1 MSKSAN
7 IAISS
12 NIAEYFGS
20 VVDDAL
26 RSKHV
31 QASPAASQYVVGV
44 LCDFAHPRE
53 EAESAFS
60 KPLTFQLR
68 DALEAPFAERFR
80 RLRALG
86 DNVLYAT
93 GFFGGHIELRGLD
106 RKYIMHVGSSAYQNA
121 AAMLHAPGGAGKFGV
136 LEELA
141 VKFGEFVDVLA
152 EVAEGAL
159 AMGARDEKGVVKLY
173 ERWLRTGSS
182 RIAEELG
189 ARGIIPTRAVEGLN

>member
-1 MSKSAN
+1 MSKLPN
-7 IAISS
+7 IAISPS
-12 NIAEYFGS
+12 VAEYFCS

-26 RSKHV
+26 RSRNV

-44 LCDFAHPRE
+44 LCDFARPSE
-53 EAESAFS
+53 DADSPFS

-86 DNVLYAT
+86 DGVLYAV
-93 GFFGGHIELRGLD
+93 GFFGGHIELRGID
-106 RKYIMHVGSSAYQNA
+106 RKYVMHVGSSAYQNA
-121 AAMLHAPGGAGKFGV
+121 AAMLQAPGRGPKFGV

-141 VKFGEFVDVLA
+141 VKFDEFVDVLT

-159 AMGARDEKGVVKLY
+159 AMGARDERGIVKLY

>member
-1 MSKSAN
+1 VSKSTN

-12 NIAEYFGS
+12 SVAEYFGS

-26 RSKHV
+26 RARNV
-31 QASPAASQYVVGV
+31 QASSAASQYVVGV
-44 LCDFAHPRE
+44 LCDFAGPRD

-68 DALEAPFAERFR
+68 DALEAPFGERFR

-86 DNVLYAT
+86 DNVLYAV
-93 GFFGGHIELRGLD
+93 GYFGGHVELRGID
-106 RKYIMHVGSSAYQNA
+106 KKYVMHVGSSAYSNA
-121 AAMLHAPGGAGKFGV
+121 AAMLHTPGEPGKFDV
-136 LEELA
+136 LGELA

-152 EVAEGAL
+152 EIAEGAM
-159 AMGARDEKGVVKLY
+159 AMGARDERGVVKLY

-189 ARGIIPTRAVEGLN
+189 ARGMIPMRAAGGLN

>member
-1 MSKSAN
+1 MSKSPS
-7 IAISS
+7 IAISPS
-12 NIAEYFGS
+12 VAEYFGS

-26 RSKHV
+26 RLRNV
-31 QASPAASQYVVGV
+31 QASAAASQYVVGV
-44 LCDFAHPRE
+44 LCDFARPQG

-80 RLRALG
+80 RLRTLG
-86 DNVLYAT
+86 DNVLYAV
-93 GFFGGHIELRGLD
+93 GFFGGHIELRGID
-106 RKYIMHVGSSAYQNA
+106 RKYVMQVGSSAYSNA
-121 AAMLHAPGGAGKFGV
+121 AAMLHAPGGLGKFDV

-141 VKFGEFVDVLA
+141 VKFTEFVDVVA
-152 EVAEGAL
+152 EVAEGAI
-159 AMGARDEKGVVKLY
+159 AHGTRNEQGIVRLY

>member
-1 MSKSAN
+1 VSNSTN
-7 IAISS
+7 IAISPS
-12 NIAEYFGS
+12 VAEYFGS

-26 RSKHV
+26 RLRNI

-44 LCDFAHPRE
+44 LCDFAHPSE

-86 DNVLYAT
+86 DGVLYAV
-93 GFFGGHIELRGLD
+93 GFFGGHIELRGID
-106 RKYIMHVGSSAYQNA
+106 RRYVMHVGSSAYTNA
-121 AAMLHAPGGAGKFGV
+121 AAMLHAPGRADRFGV

-141 VKFGEFVDVLA
+141 AKFSEFVDVVA
-152 EVAEGAL
+152 EVAEGAI
-159 AMGARDEKGVVKLY
+159 AQGARDERGVVKLY

-189 ARGIIPTRAVEGLN
+189 ARGIIPTRATEGLN

>member
-1 MSKSAN
+1 MSKSPS
-7 IAISS
+7 IAISPS
-12 NIAEYFGS
+12 VADYFGS

-26 RSKHV
+26 RSCNV

-44 LCDFAHPRE
+44 LCDFARPDDG
-53 EAESAFS
+53 AESPFT

-68 DALEAPFAERFR
+68 EALEAPFAERFR

-86 DNVLYAT
+86 DGVLYAT
-93 GFFGGHIELRGLD
+93 GFFGGHIELRGFD
-106 RKYIMHVGSSAYQNA
+106 KKYVMHVGSSAYQNA
-121 AAMLHAPGGAGKFGV
+121 AAMLHTPGRTGHLDV

-141 VKFGEFVDVLA
+141 VKFDAFVHVLA

-159 AMGARDEKGVVKLY
+159 AMGARDERGVVKLY
-173 ERWLRTGSS
+173 ERWLKTGSS

-189 ARGIIPTRAVEGLN
+189 ARGIIPTRAAEGLN

>member
-1 MSKSAN
+1 MSKSPS
-7 IAISS
+7 IAISPS
-12 NIAEYFGS
+12 ITDYFGS

-26 RSKHV
+26 RARNV

-44 LCDFAHPRE
+44 LCDFARPSDQ
-53 EAESAFS
+53 AESPFS

-68 DALEAPFAERFR
+68 EALDAPFAERFQ
-80 RLRALG
+80 RLRVLG
-86 DNVLYAT
+86 DGVLYAV

-106 RKYIMHVGSSAYQNA
+106 RRYVMQVGSSAYNNA
-121 AAMLHAPGGAGKFGV
+121 AAMLHTPGKTNKYDV

-141 VKFGEFVDVLA
+141 NKFNEFVDVLA

-159 AMGARDEKGVVKLY
+159 AMGARNEQGVVKLY
-173 ERWLRTGSS
+173 ERWLKTGSS

-189 ARGIIPTRAVEGLN
+189 ARGIIPTRAVEGVN

>member
-1 MSKSAN
+1 MSKTPS
-7 IAISS
+7 IAISPS
-12 NIAEYFGS
+12 VAEYFGS

-26 RSKHV
+26 RSRNV

-44 LCDFAHPRE
+44 LCDFARPSE
-53 EAESAFS
+53 EAESPFS

-68 DALEAPFAERFR
+68 DALDAPFAERFR

-86 DNVLYAT
+86 DGVLYAV
-93 GFFGGHIELRGLD
+93 GFFGGHIELRGID
-106 RKYIMHVGSSAYQNA
+106 RKYVMQVGSSAYHNA
-121 AAMLHAPGGAGKFGV
+121 AALLQAPGKGPKFGV

-141 VKFGEFVDVLA
+141 VKFGEFVDVLT
-152 EVAEGAL
+152 EVAEGAI
-159 AMGARDEKGVVKLY
+159 AMGTRDERGLVRLY
-173 ERWLRTGSS
+173 ERWLKTGSS

>member
-1 MSKSAN
+1 MSKSTN
-7 IAISS
+7 SAISS
-12 NIAEYFGS
+12 SVADYFGS

-26 RSKHV
+26 RARNV
-31 QASPAASQYVVGV
+31 QVSSAASQYVVGV
-44 LCDFAHPRE
+44 LCDFARPGD

-80 RLRALG
+80 RLRTLG
-86 DNVLYAT
+86 DNVLYAV
-93 GFFGGHIELRGLD
+93 GFFGGHVELRGID
-106 RKYIMHVGSSAYQNA
+106 KKYVMHVGSSAYSNA
-121 AAMLHAPGGAGKFGV
+121 AAMLHTPGGPGKFDV

-141 VKFGEFVDVLA
+141 IKFGQFVDVLA
-152 EVAEGAL
+152 EIAEGAM
-159 AMGARDEKGVVKLY
+159 AVGARDERGVVKLY

-189 ARGIIPTRAVEGLN
+189 ARGVIPVRAAGGLN

>member
-1 MSKSAN
+1 MSKSPN
-7 IAISS
+7 IAISPS
-12 NIAEYFGS
+12 VAEYFGS

-26 RSKHV
+26 RSRNVK
-31 QASPAASQYVVGV
+31 ASPAASQYVVGI
-44 LCDFAHPRE
+44 LCDFARPSE
-53 EAESAFS
+53 EVESAFS

-86 DNVLYAT
+86 DSVLYAV
-93 GFFGGHIELRGLD
+93 GFFGGHIELRGID
-106 RKYIMHVGSSAYQNA
+106 RRYVMHVGSSAYSNA
-121 AAMLHAPGGAGKFGV
+121 AAMLHMPGRTEKFGV

-141 VKFGEFVDVLA
+141 VQFSDFVDVLT
-152 EVAEGAL
+152 EIAEGAI
-159 AMGARDEKGVVKLY
+159 AMGTRDERGVLKLY

-189 ARGIIPTRAVEGLN
+189 ARGIIPTRAVEGIN

>member
-1 MSKSAN
+1 VSKSPS
-7 IAISS
+7 IAISPS
-12 NIAEYFGS
+12 VAEYFGG

-26 RSKHV
+26 RSRNV

-44 LCDFAHPRE
+44 LCDFARPSE
-53 EAESAFS
+53 DAESPFS

-68 DALEAPFAERFR
+68 DALEAPFAERFK

-86 DNVLYAT
+86 DGVLYAV
-93 GFFGGHIELRGLD
+93 GFFGGHIELRGID
-106 RKYIMHVGSSAYQNA
+106 RKYVMHVGSAAYQNA
-121 AAMLHAPGGAGKFGV
+121 AVMLHSPGHGGKFGV

-141 VKFGEFVDVLA
+141 IKFGEFVDVLT
-152 EVAEGAL
+152 EVAEGTI
-159 AMGARDEKGVVKLY
+159 AMGTRDERGLVKLY
-173 ERWLRTGSS
+173 ERWLKTGSS

>member
-1 MSKSAN
+1 MSKSPS
-7 IAISS
+7 IAISPS
-12 NIAEYFGS
+12 VSDYFGS

-26 RSKHV
+26 RLRNV
-31 QASPAASQYVVGV
+31 QASAAASQYVVGV
-44 LCDFAHPRE
+44 LCDFARPSD
-53 EAESAFS
+53 EADSPFS
-60 KPLTFQLR
+60 QPLTLQLR
-68 DALEAPFAERFR
+68 NALEAPFAERFR

-86 DNVLYAT
+86 DGVLYAV

-106 RKYIMHVGSSAYQNA
+106 RRYVMQVGSSAYQNA
-121 AAMLHAPGGAGKFGV
+121 AAMLHTPGGTGKFDV

-141 VKFGEFVDVLA
+141 IKFGEFVDVLT

-159 AMGARDEKGVVKLY
+159 AKGARDERGIVKLY
-173 ERWLRTGSS
+173 ERWLKTGSS